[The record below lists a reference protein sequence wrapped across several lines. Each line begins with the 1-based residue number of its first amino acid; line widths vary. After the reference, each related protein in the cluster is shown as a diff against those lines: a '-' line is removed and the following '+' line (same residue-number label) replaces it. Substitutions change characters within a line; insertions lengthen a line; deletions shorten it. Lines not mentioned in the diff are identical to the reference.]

1 MFKSFCKMAVL
12 TSIASF
18 AVFTSCVNPA
28 SSGGNSGGNGG
39 NSGGGGGGERK
50 IISYIGKKA
59 PTEQKNA
66 GDIVFSDGSATPYN
80 INLSLTREQKAK
92 VIAVIFY
99 AGTECSDDGRI
110 RALGIGLHQCGN
122 VSWCEPK
129 SNGYNTNIESIQ
141 CSKEL
146 KGIKDGSGNF
156 SSIRSFLTQKGIPD
170 DTAIE
175 SYYPAFYAAKNYGD
189 NLHASTDIKY
199 IENWYLP
206 SAAEGWKIIDN
217 LQLIKN
223 VCSLCGVS
231 DFDELVGFWT
241 SSQCPDGL
249 HEAQIASTVISK
261 EDHYIGQF
269 IKWSRSNTVA
279 IREFLQKKD
288 IGVIIK

>member
-28 SSGGNSGGNGG
+28 SSGGNGGGNSGGNGG

-146 KGIKDGSGNF
+146 KGIKNGSGNF

-279 IREFLQKKD
+279 IREF
-288 IGVIIK
+288 

>member
-28 SSGGNSGGNGG
+28 SSGGNGGGNSGGNGG

-66 GDIVFSDGSATPYN
+66 GDIVFSDGSATPYS

-99 AGTECSDDGRI
+99 AGTECSDDGGI

-122 VSWCEPK
+122 ASWCEPK
-129 SNGYNTNIESIQ
+129 ANGYNTNIESIQ

-146 KGIKDGSGNF
+146 KGIKNGSGNF

-199 IENWYLP
+199 TENWYLP

-223 VCSLCGVS
+223 VCSLCGVN

-241 SSQCPDGL
+241 SSQNPNGL
-249 HEAQIASTVISK
+249 HEAQVASTVISK

-269 IKWSRSNTVA
+269 IKWSRANTVA
-279 IREFLQKKD
+279 IREF
-288 IGVIIK
+288 

>member
-1 MFKSFCKMAVL
+1 MFKSFYKMAVL

-18 AVFTSCVNPA
+18 AVFTSCQNPA
-28 SSGGNSGGNGG
+28 SSGGNGGGNSGGNGG

-110 RALGIGLHQCGN
+110 RVLGIGLHQCGK
-122 VSWCEPK
+122 VTWCEPNA
-129 SNGYNTNIESIQ
+129 NGYKNNIEYIQ
-141 CSKEL
+141 CSDEL

-175 SYYPAFYAAKNYGD
+175 NYYPAFYAAKNYGD
-189 NLHASTDIKY
+189 NLHASTDIVY
-199 IENWYLP
+199 TENWYLP
-206 SAAEGWKIIDN
+206 SAAEGWKIMEN

-223 VCSLCGVS
+223 VCSICGVT
-231 DFDELVGFWT
+231 DFEELVSFWT
-241 SSQCPDGL
+241 SSQHPTGI
-249 HEAQIASTVISK
+249 HEAQVASTLCMPEK
-261 EDHYIGQF
+261 HYIGQF
-269 IKWSRSNTVA
+269 LKAMPGNIVA
-279 IREFLQKKD
+279 IREF
-288 IGVIIK
+288 

>member
-28 SSGGNSGGNGG
+28 SSGGNGGGNSGGNGG

-189 NLHASTDIKY
+189 NLHASTNIKY

-279 IREFLQKKD
+279 IREF
-288 IGVIIK
+288 

>member
-28 SSGGNSGGNGG
+28 SSGGNGGGNSGGNGG

-279 IREFLQKKD
+279 IREF
-288 IGVIIK
+288 

>member
-1 MFKSFCKMAVL
+1 MFKTFCKMAVL

-28 SSGGNSGGNGG
+28 SSGGNGGGNSGGNGG

-122 VSWCEPK
+122 VSWCGPK

-146 KGIKDGSGNF
+146 QGIKDGSGNF
-156 SSIRSFLTQKGIPD
+156 SSIRRFLTQKGIPD

-189 NLHASTDIKY
+189 NLHASTDIVY
-199 IENWYLP
+199 TENWYLP

-223 VCSLCGVS
+223 VCSLCGVN

-241 SSQCPDGL
+241 SSQYPDGL
-249 HEAQIASTVISK
+249 HEAQMASTLNPK
-261 EDHYIGQF
+261 ETHYIGQF
-269 IKWSRSNTVA
+269 IKCGSGNTVA
-279 IREFLQKKD
+279 IREF
-288 IGVIIK
+288 